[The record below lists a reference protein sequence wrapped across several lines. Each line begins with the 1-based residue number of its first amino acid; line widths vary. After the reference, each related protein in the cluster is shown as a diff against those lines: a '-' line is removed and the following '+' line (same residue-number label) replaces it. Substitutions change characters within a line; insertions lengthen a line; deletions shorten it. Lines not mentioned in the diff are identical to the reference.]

1 MPCYSQEEQREVLRL
16 YHEAYRDAR
25 RQVKEYLATD
35 KSFTNVMGRAKS
47 MWGEAAC
54 GLIFNFPELRVAP
67 ADLIEEGE

>member
-47 MWGEAAC
+47 MWGAAAV
-54 GLIFNFPELRVAP
+54 GLMFQFPGQPAP
-67 ADLIEEGE
+67 VGEQIEEGE